1 MVCSLGPIKVFLHP
15 MNDPKRYLITAAL
28 PYANGPVHIGHLAG
42 CYLPADIYVRYL
54 RAQKRDVKF
63 IGGSDEHGV
72 PITIRAM
79 KEGITP
85 QLVVDKFH
93 ALIKESMEQMGISFD
108 IYSRTSNKIHHET
121 ASAFFKKMYD
131 DGLFEE
137 KETEQYYDETT
148 KTFLADRYIVGTC
161 PICANP
167 NAYGDQCEKCGSAL
181 SPEQLINPRS
191 ALSDAV
197 PVKRKTKHWYFPLQN
212 YEAWLKEWIIDGHK
226 EWKNNVYGQCKSWL
240 DGGLQSRAMTRD
252 SNWGIKVPS
261 PPAPEGGGGKV
272 LYVWFDAPIGYISA
286 TKELTDHWAD
296 YWCKEDTKLVHFIGK
311 DNIVFHCIIFPAMLK
326 AHGGFVLP
334 DNVPANEFLNIE
346 GEKVSTSRNWAVWVH
361 EYINDFPGC
370 EDILRYVLCA
380 NAPETKDNDFT
391 WKDFQDRNNSELV
404 SIFGNFVNRTWVLMH
419 KLCGGKVPK
428 LHQDILDE
436 KDKALADDIAKA
448 KEKVENFLEEF
459 KFRDALF
466 EVIDLSRKGNKY
478 MQEKEPWILAKKTTD
493 DGRLT
498 AEAQQSI
505 DNCLHL
511 CLQLTANLT
520 ILINPFLPNTAMKML
535 GMMKVVDKML
545 DWENAGKTN
554 LLSVGYSLR
563 EPQLLFRKIE
573 DEEISAQVE
582 KLRSGSV
589 KPVDSLQL
597 TVDSKSTTTKTET
610 NKAMIEFD
618 DFAKLDLKVGTILSA
633 EKVEKADKLLNLE
646 VDMGTEKRT
655 IVSGI
660 ALHFEPA
667 EIVGK
672 QVVVVVN
679 LAPRKMRGIESQGMI
694 LMAEDK
700 AGKLHFISPDKIIDA
715 GSGVS

>member
-1 MVCSLGPIKVFLHP
+1 
-15 MNDPKRYLITAAL
+15 MNKPKRYLITAAL

-63 IGGSDEHGV
+63 ICGSDEHGV

-85 QLVVDKFH
+85 QQVVDKFH

-161 PICANP
+161 PVCANT
-167 NAYGDQCEKCGSAL
+167 NAYGDQCEKCGSSL
-181 SPEQLINPRS
+181 SPEQLINPHS

-197 PVKRKTKHWYFPLQN
+197 PVKKKTKHWYFPLQN

-240 DGGLQSRAMTRD
+240 DKGLQSRAMTRD
-252 SNWGIKVPS
+252 SNWGIKVPL
-261 PPAPEGGGGKV
+261 PDAAGKV

-286 TKELTDHWAD
+286 TKELTSQWAD

-346 GEKVSTSRNWAVWVH
+346 GDKVSTSRNWAVWVH
-361 EYINDFPGC
+361 EYIKDFPGC
-370 EDILRYVLCA
+370 EDVLRYVLCA

-428 LHQDILDE
+428 LHEDILDE
-436 KDKALADDIAKA
+436 KDNALIEDIRKA
-448 KEKVENFLEEF
+448 KEKVESLLEEY

-478 MQEKEPWILAKKTTD
+478 MQEKEPWIVAKSLETNPENKK
-493 DGRLT
+493 
-498 AEAQQSI
+498 QI

-511 CLQLTANLT
+511 CLQLTANLCV
-520 ILINPFLPNTAMKML
+520 LINPFLPTTAKKML
-535 GMMKVVDKML
+535 GMMKVVDKIL
-545 DWENAGKTN
+545 DWENAGKIN

-573 DEEISAQVE
+573 DEEIAAQVE
-582 KLRSGSV
+582 KLKTG
-589 KPVDSLQL
+589 LI
-597 TVDSKSTTTKTET
+597 KSTTSQMEE
-610 NKAMIEFD
+610 NKSEIVNLKPEISFD
-618 DFAKLDLKVGTILSA
+618 DFAKIDLKIGTIISA
-633 EKVEKADKLLNLE
+633 EKVEKADKLLKLE
-646 VDMGTEKRT
+646 IDLGFEKRT

-660 ALHFEPA
+660 AVHFNA
-667 EIVGK
+667 ADIIGK
-672 QVVVVVN
+672 QVVVVAN
-679 LAPRKMRGIESQGMI
+679 LALRKMRGIESEGMI

-700 AGKLHFISPDKIIDA
+700 AGKLHFVSPATLIDT